1 MTASFETATGD
12 LVHEA
17 DKSNVG
23 GDLEDNEGRKASSA
37 GDKKGCGTVGLDIGT
52 NPTSL
57 DELKVDDTEQ
67 FEREISR
74 RDHFQAE
81 WTQLQNCLAVQLSAL
96 NNAWDD
102 ENYSTIFETTEK
114 MMATV
119 NRLHLVA
126 LRERGR

>member
-1 MTASFETATGD
+1 METATGV

-23 GDLEDNEGRKASSA
+23 GDLEDNEGRKTSSA

-67 FEREISR
+67 CERELSW

-81 WTQLQNCLAVQLSAL
+81 WAQLQNCLALHIAAL

-102 ENYSTIFETTEK
+102 GNYSSIFETTGK

-119 NRLHLVA
+119 NSLHLVT
-126 LRERGR
+126 LRERGRGQ